1 MQKNEGRLH
10 IVYWKEYLSICW
22 MYMTLYAVLAFIIGL
37 SLWYLIFYL
46 RYADRSIIDELRTSL
61 HDAQKDVSLFQ
72 HELEEY
78 TQQNIILKQK
88 ASELLAKNTDL
99 SKVVS
104 DLSRYYYRLKSA
116 AGKIDELDALLTPPE
131 ADMEEKIDEYKAVVG
146 MRTPVVRD
154 MILDD
159 GTKQDFF

>member
-1 MQKNEGRLH
+1 
-10 IVYWKEYLSICW
+10 
-22 MYMTLYAVLAFIIGL
+22 MTAYVLLAFLIGACL
-37 SLWYLIFYL
+37 GYLVFYL
-46 RYADRSIIDELRTSL
+46 RYADRSIIDELRVSL
-61 HDAQKDVSLFQ
+61 TEAQKDVNLFQ

-116 AGKIDELDALLTPPE
+116 ANKVGELNTLLQSPE
-131 ADMEEKIDEYKAVVG
+131 AGIEEKINEYKSSVTL
-146 MRTPVVRD
+146 RSPVVRD
-154 MILDD
+154 MVLDTD
-159 GTKQDFF
+159 KDDFF